1 MLFATNSGAREKMR
15 LLQQEKQIRPV
26 SPERAT
32 TNGFAN
38 PKAAQLWGRIR
49 GLITTEGRQFNPDF
63 RLKSL
68 AKIFPLRYTGMAPL
82 IRYVAV
88 RSP

>member
-38 PKAAQLWGRIR
+38 PKTAQLWGRIR
-49 GLITTEGRQFNPDF
+49 GLITTEGRQFNPDCAQSIDH
-63 RLKSL
+63 R
-68 AKIFPLRYTGMAPL
+68 
-82 IRYVAV
+82 
-88 RSP
+88 